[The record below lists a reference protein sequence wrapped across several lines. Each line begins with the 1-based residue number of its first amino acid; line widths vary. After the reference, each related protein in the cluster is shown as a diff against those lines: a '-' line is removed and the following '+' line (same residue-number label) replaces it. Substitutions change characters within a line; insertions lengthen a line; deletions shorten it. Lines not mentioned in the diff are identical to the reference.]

1 MVEENTPECSVRLST
16 AQIFFSALYNI
27 SHCAS
32 ISSQLCS
39 VPIKMITFTLF
50 QLTVVF
56 ELLFFLLWAFPN
68 WANLPA
74 GKLISQVKQN
84 DLLDDRSTLGSCDVE
99 DKCGL
104 CTNTT
109 KEGGAIESSNFRDE
123 DAPDL
128 NCSFNIQA
136 PPGSRIQLA
145 FTQFLVD
152 KCCDFITVSD
162 GKNDPFE
169 LRFNGSN
176 IPEPITFPSSQ
187 IVVKFTRNT
196 NNTSSFNS
204 TTNNSAR
211 WQARYK
217 FLADKN
223 LVSQLETVNLKP
235 STSNEI

>member
-1 MVEENTPECSVRLST
+1 
-16 AQIFFSALYNI
+16 
-27 SHCAS
+27 
-32 ISSQLCS
+32 
-39 VPIKMITFTLF
+39 MITFTLF
-50 QLTVVF
+50 QFTVVF
-56 ELLFFLLWAFPN
+56 EILFFLLWAFPN

-84 DLLDDRSTLGSCDVE
+84 DLLDDTSTLGSCDVE

-104 CTNTT
+104 CTNIT

-123 DAPDL
+123 DALDL

-145 FTQFLVD
+145 FTEFLLD
-152 KCCDFITVSD
+152 KGCDFITVSD
-162 GKNDPFE
+162 GENDPFE

-187 IVVKFTRNT
+187 IVVKFTANT

-211 WQARYK
+211 CGKQ
-217 FLADKN
+217 D
-223 LVSQLETVNLKP
+223 
-235 STSNEI
+235 TSS